1 MPETSTIAI
10 GARLRAVR
18 QQRGM
23 TIAGLAAAAG
33 LTSGFLSQLERDQT
47 SVSLSSLARICE
59 ALGITIGSLTDRPA
73 LGRLIRRD
81 ERQRSVVG
89 GESGEHFIISSPAE
103 RRFHAIETH
112 IPPGG
117 SAGEPPYTFPAESE
131 LVVCLSGTLELRV
144 GETVY
149 VLEEGDTF
157 TYSPRDA
164 HTWRNPS
171 DTDEAHVIWFSVPNP
186 Y

>member
-1 MPETSTIAI
+1 MAETSSIAI
-10 GARLRAVR
+10 GARLRAAR

-23 TIAGLAAAAG
+23 TIAEVATAAG

-59 ALGITIGSLTDRPA
+59 ALGITIGFLTDRAP

-81 ERQRSVVG
+81 ERQRSVVS
-89 GESGEHFIISSPAE
+89 GESGEHFIVSPSAE
-103 RRFHAIETH
+103 RRFHAIDTV

-117 SAGEPPYTFPAESE
+117 SAGEPPYSFPAESE

-144 GETVY
+144 GDTTY

-171 DTDEAHVIWFSVPNP
+171 ETDEAHVIWFSVPNP

>member
-1 MPETSTIAI
+1 MSSPST
-10 GARLRAVR
+10 R
-18 QQRGM
+18 
-23 TIAGLAAAAG
+23 
-33 LTSGFLSQLERDQT
+33 
-47 SVSLSSLARICE
+47 
-59 ALGITIGSLTDRPA
+59 ITIGSLTDRPA

-144 GETVY
+144 GETTY

-171 DTDEAHVIWFSVPNP
+171 ETALAIIAEVVAERYGGSGTPMKERALAAV
-186 Y
+186 

>member
-23 TIAGLAAAAG
+23 TIAGLATAAG

-59 ALGITIGSLTDRPA
+59 ALGITIGFLTDRAP

-81 ERQRSVVG
+81 ERQRSVVS

-164 HTWRNPS
+164 HTWSNPS
-171 DTDEAHVIWFSVPNP
+171 DTDEAHVIWFSVPNT